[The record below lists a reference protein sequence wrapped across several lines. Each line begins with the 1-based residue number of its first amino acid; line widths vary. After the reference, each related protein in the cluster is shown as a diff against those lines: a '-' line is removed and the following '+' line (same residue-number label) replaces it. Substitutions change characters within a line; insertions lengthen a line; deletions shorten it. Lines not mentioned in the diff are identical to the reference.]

1 MERQRKWRGNTSPP
15 HYYRK
20 KPPVIF
26 LLIGLAVELAVEG
39 AMDGGDLFVELGNL
53 VGLQLFLEMEGQ
65 GALVEGGAVGHLH
78 QQAQGGASDGMWHR
92 ETDAVANVREG
103 HGGILDLSRG
113 DLEASDIDDV
123 IFTPL
128 QVQEAVLVDMAEV
141 VGEEGVVVENGCR
154 ALGVTDIAG
163 HERGALTG
171 DESFGGDKES
181 GMAHRTTETACQ
193 TGMLGV
199 VEVVGG
205 NDAGL
210 RGGVGIV
217 EPCMGQQTAE
227 LLHVALRDGC
237 STRLDKVE
245 AVGQRRYAVG
255 RQLQEDADGG
265 RNEESG
271 VL

>member
-1 MERQRKWRGNTSPP
+1 METLHDRPIWFFVVLRTIR
-15 HYYRK
+15 
-20 KPPVIF
+20 
-26 LLIGLAVELAVEG
+26 LAVEFAVEG

-53 VGLQLFLEMEGQ
+53 VGLQLFFEVEGE
-65 GALVEGGAVGHLH
+65 GALVEGGAVGHLD
-78 QQAQGGASDGMWHR
+78 QQAQGGASDGMWHG
-92 ETDAVANVREG
+92 EADAVANVMEG
-103 HGGILDLSRG
+103 HSSIIDLGGG
-113 DLEASDIDDV
+113 NLEASDIDDV

-128 QVQEAVLVDMAEV
+128 QVQETVLVDMAEV

-154 ALGVTDIAG
+154 ALGVADIAG
-163 HERGALTG
+163 HERRALTG

-193 TGMLGV
+193 AGMLGV

-205 NDAGL
+205 DDAGL

-227 LLHVALRDGC
+227 FLHVALRNGC
-237 STRLDKVE
+237 STRFDEVE

-255 RQLQEDADGG
+255 SELQEDADGG
-265 RNEESG
+265 RNEECRE
-271 VL
+271 VFN